1 MTSGTS
7 IIFGLL
13 TAVLFASSA
22 LGGSRAVR
30 HISQFSV
37 VGWFS
42 AIGLVLIAPMLIA
55 TGIPASL
62 SGENLFWWL
71 VFGICNISGA
81 VVVFYAFR
89 IGKVGL
95 LAPIVATE
103 GSIAAVIATMMG
115 EPLAPLAGVALL
127 IVVAG
132 IVLTAIAPDPNP
144 LPAER
149 PVLSVVLAVAATLV
163 FGTCL
168 YASGRLSG
176 EIPAAWLVASPRIIG
191 TLSLAIPLLF
201 LGKLRMTR
209 PAVLPVVI
217 VAVAEVLAFFTYQV
231 GAEQNI
237 AITAVLSSQFAPI
250 TTIVAWVA
258 FKERLGRLQV
268 TGIAIVLTGVISLTL
283 VNQLL

>member
-1 MTSGTS
+1 MNSGTS

-30 HISQFSV
+30 HISQFAV
-37 VGWFS
+37 VGWS
-42 AIGLVLIAPMLIA
+42 CTIGLVLIAPLLIA
-55 TGIPASL
+55 TGIPSTL
-62 SGENLFWWL
+62 RGENLLWWL
-71 VFGICNISGA
+71 VFGITNIAGA

-103 GSIAAVIATMMG
+103 GSIAAVLATLMG
-115 EPLAPLAGVALL
+115 DPLVPLAGLALL

-149 PVLSVVLAVAATLV
+149 PVLSVMLAIVATLL

-176 EIPAAWLVASPRIIG
+176 EIPDEWLVAAPRIIG
-191 TLSLAIPLLF
+191 TIAVAIPLL
-201 LGKLRMTR
+201 LLRKMRMTR
-209 PAVLPVVI
+209 PAVLPVII
-217 VAVAEVLAFFTYQV
+217 VAVAEVLAFFTYAR
-231 GAEQNI
+231 GAQENI
-237 AITAVLSSQFAPI
+237 AITAVLSSQFAPL
-250 TTIVAWVA
+250 TTVVAWLF
-258 FKERLGRLQV
+258 FKERLGRLQI
-268 TGIAIVLTGVISLTL
+268 TGIAIVLTGVVSLTL
-283 VNQLL
+283 VTRLL